1 MRYKIYKS
9 EAEFTYKDRFE
20 IKGSCTL
27 DKNAEVEE
35 VAEFGS
41 PEAAQEALS
50 KYKSNVEEVKGWTEF
65 VYEVKEYYLLDE
77 ELFQILD
84 FSEMSIPVK
93 DEDGVIIN
101 YFDNFYE
108 AEKFVNHDDRE
119 LKIMV

>member
-20 IKGSCTL
+20 IECSCTL
-27 DKNAEVEE
+27 NKDARVEE
-35 VAEFGS
+35 VTEFDS
-41 PEAAQEALS
+41 IEEAQEALS
-50 KYKSNVEEVKGWTEF
+50 KYKSSVEEVKGWTEF

-84 FSEMSIPVK
+84 FSEMSIPIK